1 MWLEAECLIR
11 VSFKSHTHEKI
22 HKLEKSSQNVRYSG
36 LLLFFRLISM
46 TYDYLRFVDNISTH
60 FFVRLWAHK
69 LWFTTQAF
77 YVLSSQIERKRKHP
91 SESRFLVCVSYIF
104 LLTAINIHF
113 DIECTI
119 LLKFIQFR
127 IVLLAF
133 FDAIY
138 DNTRFVWRNI
148 EYAHTTVEIHNA
160 DNILLLC
167 RHVAQL
173 PQSIFHPFI
182 SPRMC
187 KYLRGYCKNMIAP
200 RTH

>member
-1 MWLEAECLIR
+1 
-11 VSFKSHTHEKI
+11 
-22 HKLEKSSQNVRYSG
+22 
-36 LLLFFRLISM
+36 M
-46 TYDYLRFVDNISTH
+46 TYDYLRFVDNFSTH

-77 YVLSSQIERKRKHP
+77 YVLSSQIERNRKHL
-91 SESRFLVCVSYIF
+91 SESWFWCVCLVYFFAYSHQHPFWYWMHNIIEIYSISHCFIGIF
-104 LLTAINIHF
+104 RRNLWQYTF
-113 DIECTI
+113 C
-119 LLKFIQFR
+119 
-127 IVLLAF
+127 LAKITWF
-133 FDAIY
+133 
-138 DNTRFVWRNI
+138 NI

-187 KYLRGYCKNMIAP
+187 KYLRGYCKNMIAL
-200 RTH
+200 RTHVKKLWMANAIK